1 MKSRNILQL
10 QTMSSGLKDL
20 SSTFP
25 CRAVG
30 GFSSPQRHL
39 GVTHDYCQCG
49 TLRFVAFFQYGA
61 GDVSKWRSP
70 NSFKNGDGRWVKDE
84 GLWVVSLAI
93 LQLVRPKVSA
103 WVNKA
108 LELLTSLAML
118 DMVDWK
124 ALIWSVV
131 QRLEK
136 IDTTNRWEVQRR
148 SFKTSKRPRNE
159 RDKRP
164 FDWSPFYCQHRFS
177 CSSGR
182 WRWLW
187 IISTL
192 PDDLGRHPESM
203 WKVDLR
209 VFYVIFFHLSLY
221 ISLFQA
227 FPLV

>member
-1 MKSRNILQL
+1 MITANVAHFALSLFFNMGPG
-10 QTMSSGLKDL
+10 MS
-20 SSTFP
+20 
-25 CRAVG
+25 
-30 GFSSPQRHL
+30 Q
-39 GVTHDYCQCG
+39 
-49 TLRFVAFFQYGA
+49 
-61 GDVSKWRSP
+61 KWRSP

-177 CSSGR
+177 LQLRQVAVALNHIHTAGWFGEASGKHVKGG
-182 WRWLW
+182 L
-187 IISTL
+187 TCFL
-192 PDDLGRHPESM
+192 CD
-203 WKVDLR
+203 
-209 VFYVIFFHLSLY
+209 FFHLSLY